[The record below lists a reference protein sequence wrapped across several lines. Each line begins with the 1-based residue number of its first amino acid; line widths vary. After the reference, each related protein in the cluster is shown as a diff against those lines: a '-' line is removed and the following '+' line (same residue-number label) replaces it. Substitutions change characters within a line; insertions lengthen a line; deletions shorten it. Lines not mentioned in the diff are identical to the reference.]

1 MRKEDIKKLL
11 EAVSNGEVAIDK
23 ACDDLKNMP
32 FEDMGFA
39 KLDHHRHLRNDFSEV
54 IFCRGKTTEQVVS
67 IARRMSENG
76 ANVLGT
82 RCEVEAGLAILN
94 EFGAKAF
101 YDEISGVVGIKNHA
115 PAVLSGSVAVLSAGT
130 ADMKVSEEARLTL
143 EFFGAKVERFYDVGV
158 AGLHRLLAHVKELGR
173 FNALIVVA
181 GMEGALPS
189 VVGGLV
195 SSPVIAVPT
204 SVGYGTNFSGVTPLF
219 AMLNSCSEGISVVNI
234 DNGFGAA
241 CAALRILRS
250 NK

>member
-11 EAVSNGEVAIDK
+11 EAVSRGEVAIDK
-23 ACDDLKNMP
+23 ACEDLKNLP
-32 FEDMGFA
+32 FEEMGFA

-54 IFCRGKTTEQVVS
+54 IFCRGKTTEQIVA
-67 IARRMSENG
+67 IAKKMSESG

-82 RCEVEAGLAILN
+82 RCEAEAGRLIVK
-94 EFGAKAF
+94 EFGGKAF
-101 YDEISGVVGIKNHA
+101 YDELSGVVSIKNHD
-115 PAVLSGSVAVLSAGT
+115 AVKVAGRVAVLSAGT
-130 ADMKVSEEARLTL
+130 ADMKVSDEARLTL
-143 EFFGAKVERFYDVGV
+143 EFFGAEVEKFYDVGV
-158 AGLHRLLAHVKELGR
+158 AGLHRLLAHVKDLGR

-195 SSPVIAVPT
+195 SCPVIAVPT

-250 NK
+250 YK